1 MDIVEFSRVLVVLA
15 DHHQVDVLVPG
26 ADPRVAL
33 ARPQAGVQVQLLAQ
47 GHVDAAEPGA
57 DGRGQRPL
65 DRHPVAADGVEHLL
79 GQGRAVTVDDLGPGL
94 LDVPV
99 ELDAGA
105 LQDPAGRLRQLWSD
119 PVAGDERD
127 AMGHGGKLLC
137 SRCRQGYLCTADAG
151 GKPLRLH
158 PDPPPRDDRRHPQ
171 MADATGKGLEGVV
184 AAETRISD
192 VDGRQGRLFYAG
204 YDIADLAAHATF
216 EETVYLLHHLEL
228 PTAAQLEETVATLR
242 AESTLDPLLVE
253 LIASLAE
260 RTGPMTTLR
269 TAVSAAAAVDPDDDD
284 SDEAN
289 LRKAYRLIARTPQI
303 IATYQ
308 RLATGGDAI
317 EPRDDLGVAANFLY
331 ALTGKQPD
339 PQVARDFDVVL
350 VLYADHTLNA
360 STFAGRVAAA
370 TLQGPLH
377 GGAIQAVREML
388 EEIGTPDRAPGWIR
402 DHLAAKRK
410 VMGFGHRVYKTWDPR
425 AT

>member
-1 MDIVEFSRVLVVLA
+1 
-15 DHHQVDVLVPG
+15 
-26 ADPRVAL
+26 
-33 ARPQAGVQVQLLAQ
+33 
-47 GHVDAAEPGA
+47 
-57 DGRGQRPL
+57 
-65 DRHPVAADGVEHLL
+65 
-79 GQGRAVTVDDLGPGL
+79 
-94 LDVPV
+94 
-99 ELDAGA
+99 
-105 LQDPAGRLRQLWSD
+105 
-119 PVAGDERD
+119 
-127 AMGHGGKLLC
+127 
-137 SRCRQGYLCTADAG
+137 
-151 GKPLRLH
+151 
-158 PDPPPRDDRRHPQ
+158 

-228 PTAAQLEETVATLR
+228 PTATQLSETVATLR

-269 TAVSAAAAVDPDDDD
+269 TAVSAAAAVDPGDDD
-284 SDEAN
+284 SDQAN
-289 LRKAYRLIARTPQI
+289 LRKAYRLMAKTPQI

-308 RLATGGDAI
+308 RLRSGGDAI

-370 TLQGPLH
+370 TLADMYAAATAAVATLQGPLH
-377 GGAIQAVREML
+377 GGAIEAVREML
-388 EEIGTPDRAPGWIR
+388 EEIGSPDRAPEWVR
-402 DHLAAKRK
+402 DRLAAKRK

-425 AT
+425 ATVLREIAERLGRHFGDTRWFDTAVRVQETVMEAKTLYPNVDFYTASVYSALGLPPDLYTPLFAAARMAGWTAHIREQYADNRLIRPDSEYVGPDPRPWKPLEDRG

>member
-1 MDIVEFSRVLVVLA
+1 
-15 DHHQVDVLVPG
+15 
-26 ADPRVAL
+26 
-33 ARPQAGVQVQLLAQ
+33 
-47 GHVDAAEPGA
+47 
-57 DGRGQRPL
+57 
-65 DRHPVAADGVEHLL
+65 
-79 GQGRAVTVDDLGPGL
+79 
-94 LDVPV
+94 
-99 ELDAGA
+99 
-105 LQDPAGRLRQLWSD
+105 
-119 PVAGDERD
+119 
-127 AMGHGGKLLC
+127 
-137 SRCRQGYLCTADAG
+137 
-151 GKPLRLH
+151 
-158 PDPPPRDDRRHPQ
+158 

-184 AAETRISD
+184 AAQTRISD

-204 YDIADLAAHATF
+204 YDIADLAANATF
-216 EETVYLLHHLEL
+216 EETIYLLHHLEL
-228 PTAAQLEETVATLR
+228 PTAAQLSETVAGLR

-260 RTGPMTTLR
+260 RTGPMAALR
-269 TAVSAAAAVDPDDDD
+269 TAVSAVAATDPDGDD

-289 LRKAYRLIARTPQI
+289 LRKAYRLIAITPQI

-308 RLATGGDAI
+308 RLRSGGDAI

-370 TLQGPLH
+370 TLADMYAAATAAVATLQGPLH

-388 EEIGTPDRAPGWIR
+388 EEIGTPGRAPDWVRG
-402 DHLAAKRK
+402 HLAAKRK

-425 AT
+425 ATVLREIAERLGRQFGDTRWFETSVRVQETVMEAKPLYPNVDFYTASVYSALGLPPDLYTPLFAAARMAGWTAHIREQYADNRLIRPDSEYVGPDPRPWTPLGDRG